1 MATPPPSKAKS
12 TEEQLA
18 DICAVIDNLAAS
30 MATMQGNQGQLT
42 MVVNRLQ
49 SDKIAAS
56 VDGSGPSH
64 QDPITTAARYGHKL
78 LFLTYDGKDDPLPWL
93 NRCGQFFWI

>member
-18 DICAVIDNLAAS
+18 DIRAVIDNLAAS

-42 MVVNRLQ
+42 VAVNRLQ

-56 VDGSGPSH
+56 GDGSGPSH
-64 QDPITTAARYGHKL
+64 
-78 LFLTYDGKDDPLPWL
+78 
-93 NRCGQFFWI
+93 

>member
-18 DICAVIDNLAAS
+18 DIHAVIDNLAAS

-42 MVVNRLQ
+42 VAMNRLQ
-49 SDKIAAS
+49 SDKIATS
-56 VDGSGPSH
+56 GDGSAPSH
-64 QDPITTAARYGHKL
+64 
-78 LFLTYDGKDDPLPWL
+78 
-93 NRCGQFFWI
+93 